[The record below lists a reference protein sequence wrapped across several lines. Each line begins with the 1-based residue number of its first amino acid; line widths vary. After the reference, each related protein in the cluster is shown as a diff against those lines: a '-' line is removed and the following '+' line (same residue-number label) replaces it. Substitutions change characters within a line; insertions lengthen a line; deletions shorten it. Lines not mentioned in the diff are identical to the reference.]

1 MIQQIKKGITY
12 AESGEADAQVR
23 ATVEQML
30 ADVRLDGD
38 AAVRALSERLDNWSP
53 ASFQL
58 SKEEIDAIIADL
70 PQQVIDDITFAQT
83 QIRNFAE
90 KQREAIRDIEVETLP
105 GVFLGHKNIPVNSVG
120 CYVPGGR
127 YPMVAS
133 AHMSVLTAKVAGVK
147 RVIACTPPIKGEIPA
162 ATVAA
167 MHMAGADEIYLLGGV
182 QAVAMMALGTETVE
196 SVDMLVGPGNA
207 YVAEAKRQLY
217 GKVGIDLFAGPTETL
232 VIADDTSDVRTCA
245 TDLLGQAEHGPTSPA
260 ILLTS
265 SPTIANGIQVEI
277 DQQLQTLPTADVASV
292 AWRDYG
298 QVILVDTVDELIAEA
313 DRIASEHV
321 QVMTENPRLFLDRMT
336 NYGGLF
342 LGEKTNV
349 AYGDK
354 VIGTNHTLPTKEA
367 ARYTGGLWVG
377 KFLKTCT
384 YQEIR
389 TPEASAMI
397 GEYCSRLCAIEN
409 FWGHKAQADLRVER
423 YGQRELA
430 QPKLAQPKLAQPEP
444 NVQPAIA

>member
-1 MIQQIKKGITY
+1 MKRIIKKGITY
-12 AESGEADAQVR
+12 AESKEADLKVR
-23 ATVEQML
+23 AIVESML
-30 ADVRLDGD
+30 NDITEKGDEAVRELSARLDK
-38 AAVRALSERLDNWSP
+38 WSP
-53 ASFQL
+53 KNFRL
-58 SKEEIDAIIADL
+58 SDEEVENIIAGL
-70 PQQVIDDITFAQT
+70 PQQVIDDIKFAQI
-83 QIRNFAE
+83 QIRNFAQHQ
-90 KQREAIRDIEVETLP
+90 KDALKDIEVETLP

-147 RVIACTPPIKGEIPA
+147 RVIACTPPINGQIPA

-167 MHMAGADEIYLLGGV
+167 MAMAGADEIYLLGGV
-182 QAVAMMALGTETVE
+182 QAIAMMAIGTETVK

-232 VIADDTSDVRTCA
+232 VIADETCDAETCA

-260 ILLTS
+260 ILLTTS
-265 SPTIANGIQVEI
+265 EQLAHDTIKEI
-277 DQQLQTLPTADVASV
+277 EKQLQTLPTADIALVS
-292 AWRDYG
+292 WNDYG
-298 QVILVDTVDELIAEA
+298 QVILVDSEEELIKEA
-313 DRIASEHV
+313 DIIASEHV
-321 QVMTENPRLFLDRMT
+321 QVMTKNPRKFLEKMT

-342 LGEKTNV
+342 LGHRTNV
-349 AYGDK
+349 AFGDK

-367 ARYTGGLWVG
+367 AKYTGGLWVG

-389 TPEASAMI
+389 TDAASALI
-397 GEYCSRLCAIEN
+397 GEYCSRLCEIEN
-409 FWGHKAQADLRVER
+409 FAGHKAQADLRVKR
-423 YGQRELA
+423 Y
-430 QPKLAQPKLAQPEP
+430 KK
-444 NVQPAIA
+444 